1 MAIISTLRDKG
12 GKFLVFVVGFS
23 IAAFVLGDILGPN
36 SSLIGQNRNIVG
48 SIKGEEIEL
57 VRFNAVY
64 EELTYNFSLNNGRS
78 PTQQEVS
85 ELRDQAWER
94 LINDISYVEEF
105 NKIGLTVTDKE
116 SVDMVQ
122 GNNIHPMII
131 QAFSDPSTGSFNK
144 DNVIGY
150 LQNLSNQPANQQQA
164 WFSFE
169 SNLKPMRL
177 RTKYDNLIAQ
187 STYYNSLDAE
197 AEYFNTS
204 SQIDLA
210 YFYIPFFAVS
220 DTLFDV
226 STNEMRSY
234 LNKNKS
240 DYNQDETRSI
250 DYAFFSVQPSAE
262 DSMFFENE
270 INDIRSNLMSSNI
283 IDDSTYAVINS
294 DSFNPYIKYNPD
306 ELPTDL
312 VGKDVGFITEPT
324 YENGSISIKKL
335 SKIDQDAQEKARAKH
350 ILLRFDDSN
359 KSTVRTEANR
369 ILNLL
374 RSGSDF
380 GETARTYSQ
389 DGSASNGGDLGW
401 ITDGM
406 MVKPFQ
412 DAVFSRRR
420 SGLIPRIIETDFG
433 FHIINVTYPK
443 TRTSYFVANIS
454 KDILPSDNTRNNIYR
469 SAELFKL
476 DIKSTEDVFSD
487 YLKENNII
495 GGNIS
500 DIDKN
505 STEVGTIPNAR
516 NVILWS
522 YSDDRYVGEV
532 SDVLETDEGYIVA
545 QINEMKD
552 EGTKKLDEVE
562 NSIKRRIIDEKKYEY
577 LKEILVDYTSLQD
590 LKDNSGL
597 GDIYRSSGISMTE
610 NSLSNVGFSP
620 ESIGTAFSMQ
630 EGELTRPFKID
641 GGVIVLGLESKV
653 LADTLSNYDDYR
665 NTLIQTNRFNVPL
678 KIDDAIK
685 HFSDIEDDRY
695 KFF

>member
-48 SIKGEEIEL
+48 SINGEEIDL

-262 DSMFFENE
+262 DSTFFENE

-312 VGKDVGFITEPT
+312 VGEDVGFITEPT

-380 GETARTYSQ
+380 EETARTYSQ

-401 ITDGM
+401 FTDGM

-476 DIKSTEDVFSD
+476 DIKSTDDVFSD

-577 LKEILVDYTSLQD
+577 LKEILVDYSSLQD

>member
-48 SIKGEEIEL
+48 SINGEEIDL

-64 EELTYNFSLNNGRS
+64 EELTYNFSLRDGRS
-78 PTQQEVS
+78 PNQQEVS

-262 DSMFFENE
+262 DSTFFENE

-380 GETARTYSQ
+380 EETARTYSQ

-401 ITDGM
+401 FTDGM

-577 LKEILVDYTSLQD
+577 LKEILVDYSSLQD

-597 GDIYRSSGISMTE
+597 GDIYRSSNISMTE

>member
-48 SIKGEEIEL
+48 SINGEEIDL

-78 PTQQEVS
+78 PNQQEVS

-262 DSMFFENE
+262 DSTFFENE

-312 VGKDVGFITEPT
+312 VGEDVGFITEPT

-380 GETARTYSQ
+380 EETARTYSQ

-401 ITDGM
+401 FTDGM

-476 DIKSTEDVFSD
+476 DIKSTDDVFSD

-495 GGNIS
+495 GGSIS

-577 LKEILVDYTSLQD
+577 LKEILVDYSSLQD
-590 LKDNSGL
+590 LKDNSGI